1 MVQHLHRIWGLA
13 SSRKLFPWP
22 GPQNWQ
28 SALFQSLFNCELCRS
43 CPLDNAVLTIQ
54 NLPLSDTETGALI
67 LLDWELDTVL
77 TIMPIA
83 DPSYCNG
90 FPNCFFFSF
99 WDASTMLLLIC
110 WIHILRKYP
119 VKYSLSENCLH
130 NWEPY
135 PTFLWFTSLLIV
147 SYVLYILHEDCWRI
161 DQRLYH
167 YWKLTLKN
175 LRETNNLFDS
185 CRKWGD
191 IWEVDIRPGMCLKRK
206 DIDVNLCINHIYMN
220 CDVL

>member
-1 MVQHLHRIWGLA
+1 MQ
-13 SSRKLFPWP
+13 SSPFKTCLCQILKQ
-22 GPQNWQ
+22 GPSFCLTESWTQ
-28 SALFQSLFNCELCRS
+28 SSLLCQ
-43 CPLDNAVLTIQ
+43 LQ
-54 NLPLSDTETGALI
+54 I
-67 LLDWELDTVL
+67 LLTA
-77 TIMPIA
+77 M
-83 DPSYCNG
+83 G
-90 FPNCFFFSF
+90 FLNAFFFSF